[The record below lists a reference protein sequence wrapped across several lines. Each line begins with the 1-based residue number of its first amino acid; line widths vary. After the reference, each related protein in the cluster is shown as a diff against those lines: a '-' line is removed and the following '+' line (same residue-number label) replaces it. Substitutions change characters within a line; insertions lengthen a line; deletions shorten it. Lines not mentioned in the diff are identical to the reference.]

1 MQTRRAGWR
10 ITSRIGT
17 SSVKQALLPS
27 SWHLAAFDQPE
38 GRETGTEAQPGGKLR
53 QATPPAYEATDRAGR
68 SAPSTSFFEAR
79 SWRLPS
85 NARHDR
91 WLVFRTA
98 SKSGG
103 GLTRVAVADTD
114 LRAPRRSTFCCV
126 APRGCVKS
134 ARAGG
139 RRLFAPC
146 AESARARGRGDCLVT
161 QAHSSR
167 NKHTSLRI
175 NSSVFHESGLPH
187 TSQCLSKMKV
197 GIKRTCGGIIH

>member
-1 MQTRRAGWR
+1 MRPHANAKGWLANHLAYRDIKCKASATSLILQPCNRHSTWVPLLQRQTR
-10 ITSRIGT
+10 
-17 SSVKQALLPS
+17 
-27 SWHLAAFDQPE
+27 
-38 GRETGTEAQPGGKLR
+38 GKLR
-53 QATPPAYEATDRAGR
+53 QATPPAYEAADRAGR

-85 NARHDR
+85 NAHHDR

-114 LRAPRRSTFCCV
+114 LRAPRRCTFCCV
-126 APRGCVKS
+126 APRGCAES

-139 RRLFAPC
+139 RRPLAPS
-146 AESARARGRGDCLVT
+146 AESARARGRGDCLST

-167 NKHTSLRI
+167 NKHTL
-175 NSSVFHESGLPH
+175 
-187 TSQCLSKMKV
+187 TQ
-197 GIKRTCGGIIH
+197 